1 MAKIRFT
8 AAPILILVLLIGT
21 APAPIHSLSVS
32 NYRTFFSLS
41 HSLLMR
47 VSNLRAERGDIS
59 GANRAKAISQK
70 LQRGA
75 RLWLACWGLAFSL
88 GWDYVKNYAWREL
101 DYREL
106 YDAVSDLNELS
117 SILSESM
124 NSDIDRVA
132 WVGRNYGKI
141 LAASKR
147 LSARLLNVFRR
158 SGPLREVV
166 EAVQREVVDGDLL
179 RDCLEVG
186 SNDLK
191 GLIQIIKDF
200 VLQFYPTLQDQDDRS
215 DL

>member
-1 MAKIRFT
+1 
-8 AAPILILVLLIGT
+8 
-21 APAPIHSLSVS
+21 
-32 NYRTFFSLS
+32 
-41 HSLLMR
+41 MR

-75 RLWLACWGLAFSL
+75 QLWLDCWGLAFSL

-141 LAASKR
+141 LATSKR

-158 SGPLREVV
+158 SVRFSVSVSSSFIRGEITIFP
-166 EAVQREVVDGDLL
+166 
-179 RDCLEVG
+179 
-186 SNDLK
+186 
-191 GLIQIIKDF
+191 F
-200 VLQFYPTLQDQDDRS
+200 
-215 DL
+215 

>member
-1 MAKIRFT
+1 
-8 AAPILILVLLIGT
+8 
-21 APAPIHSLSVS
+21 
-32 NYRTFFSLS
+32 
-41 HSLLMR
+41 MR
-47 VSNLRAERGDIS
+47 VSNLRPERGDIS

-158 SGPLREVV
+158 SVRFSVS
-166 EAVQREVVDGDLL
+166 
-179 RDCLEVG
+179 G
-186 SNDLK
+186 SSSSSSFIR
-191 GLIQIIKDF
+191 GEITIF
-200 VLQFYPTLQDQDDRS
+200 PF
-215 DL
+215 